1 MSNASSR
8 TFSVLSAVLMTI
20 AMLIGIRAAFD
31 ASPVAPTPSLAR

>member
-1 MSNASSR
+1 MNIASSR
-8 TFSVLSAVLMTI
+8 TFSVLSAVLLTI

>member
-1 MSNASSR
+1 MSIASSR

>member
-8 TFSVLSAVLMTI
+8 TLSVLSAVLMTI

-31 ASPVAPTPSLAR
+31 ASPVAPTHSLAR

>member
-20 AMLIGIRAAFD
+20 AMLIGIRAGFD
-31 ASPVAPTPSLAR
+31 ASPVAPVRSLVR